1 MNSESKKP
9 AHKTDAPVVPPAS
22 IAIPDGKGGY
32 TYEALE
38 PIDLLQPRTPGI
50 LPVEVGT
57 RRHVIDA
64 PDPANLQ
71 SEPTPAN
78 KR

>member
-1 MNSESKKP
+1 MNFAPKKP
-9 AHKTDAPVVPPAS
+9 PHQTAAPVSPPAKV
-22 IAIPDGKGGY
+22 AIPDGKGGY

-38 PIDLLQPRTPGI
+38 PIDLRQPRTPGI

-71 SEPTPAN
+71 SKPAPAN

>member
-1 MNSESKKP
+1 MNSNTGKP
-9 AHKTDAPVVPPAS
+9 SRQTEPPVVPPAN

-32 TYEALE
+32 TYEPLE
-38 PIDLLQPRTPGI
+38 LIDLSQPRTPGI

-57 RRHVIDA
+57 RRHIIDA

-71 SEPTPAN
+71 SEPTSAN

>member
-1 MNSESKKP
+1 MPSKSKKP
-9 AHKTDAPVVPPAS
+9 PHQPPPVVPPAN
-22 IAIPDGKGGY
+22 IAVPDGKRGY

-38 PIDLLQPRTPGI
+38 PMDLRQARTPGI

-64 PDPANLQ
+64 PNPANLQ

>member
-1 MNSESKKP
+1 MNPKTRKP
-9 AHKTDAPVVPPAS
+9 PHQTEPPVVPPAN

-38 PIDLLQPRTPGI
+38 PMDLRQPRTPGI

>member
-1 MNSESKKP
+1 MNSKSQKP
-9 AHKTDAPVVPPAS
+9 PHQTEAPVVLPAN

-32 TYEALE
+32 TYEALK
-38 PIDLLQPRTPGI
+38 PMDLRQPSTPAI

-57 RRHVIDA
+57 RRQVIDA
-64 PDPANLQ
+64 PDPADLQ

>member
-1 MNSESKKP
+1 MNFKSKKP
-9 AHKTDAPVVPPAS
+9 PHQTEPPVVPPTN

-38 PIDLLQPRTPGI
+38 PMDLRKPRTPGI

-57 RRHVIDA
+57 RRGVIAA
-64 PDPANLQ
+64 PSRDNLQ

-78 KR
+78 KL

>member
-1 MNSESKKP
+1 M
-9 AHKTDAPVVPPAS
+9 PPAN

-38 PIDLLQPRTPGI
+38 PMDLRQPRTPGI

-64 PDPANLQ
+64 PDPANLR